1 MQIDMHYYGT
11 YALAR
16 VAGLD
21 RETSELIATASQFVD
36 DNTSP
41 ATINFPD
48 GGQMQAVAS
57 GRHSIP
63 TENISAADQRTV
75 WVPFHFLPGG
85 KGTTFTEKLVCQK
98 NSSIL
103 QEMIEHHL
111 LQTHKNFAPALIGV
125 TAHVLA
131 DTFSHYNF
139 SGVSSRKNDIT
150 QSSLTI
156 HEPSQT
162 FSTFEE
168 HSLLSNKYNS
178 NIPNIKASFEEK
190 LTGTLGHAAA
200 ENYPDLPYLAWS
212 YKTPVGNETI
222 RRYNPDDYMEAAED
236 LYTLFVRFAEL
247 RPDLTDFTPIPFD
260 DIQDSLAIIFAS
272 PGDKHQRSGF
282 WQVAMEQKNLL
293 KGRSEEIPPY
303 QGKMWKNRYEELA
316 TCPDCTLVTEL
327 DVFTFYQAVALHK
340 NYVLYDLLPA
350 HDILV
355 V

>member
-1 MQIDMHYYGT
+1 MHYYGT
-11 YALAR
+11 YAIAR
-16 VAGLD
+16 IAGLD
-21 RETSELIATASQFVD
+21 RETAELIATASQFVD
-36 DNTSP
+36 DNVSP
-41 ATINFPD
+41 TTISFPD

-57 GRHSIP
+57 GRHLTP
-63 TENISAADQRTV
+63 TENISTADQRTV

-98 NSSIL
+98 NSPIL

-111 LQTHKNFAPALIGV
+111 LQTHKKFAPALIGV

-139 SGVSSRKNDIT
+139 SGVSSRKNNIT
-150 QSSLTI
+150 QSSITI
-156 HEPSQT
+156 YEPT
-162 FSTFEE
+162 HNLPTFEDE
-168 HSLLSNKYNS
+168 SSLFFNRYCS
-178 NIPNIKASFEEK
+178 NIPNIKAPFENE

-200 ENYPDLPYLAWS
+200 DNHPDLPYLAWS
-212 YKTPVGNETI
+212 YKTPADQTKTV
-222 RRYNPDDYMEAAED
+222 RRYNPDDFMEAAED

-247 RPDLTDFTPIPFD
+247 RPDLTDFSPIPFD
-260 DIQDSLAIIFAS
+260 DIQDSLAIIFAT
-272 PGDKHQRSGF
+272 PGNKHQRSGF
-282 WQVAMEQKNLL
+282 WQVAMEQKKLL

-303 QGKMWKNRYEELA
+303 KGEMWKNRYEELA

-340 NYVLYDLLPA
+340 NYILHDLLPA

-355 V
+355 I